1 MAVREHQGDILQYGM
16 PINGINLYK
25 SLVDLDSD
33 ECVMAQN
40 LIYRNGLVGRGGAS
54 KLVDSAVN
62 GSNKITGLEA
72 LYDSSGDGVILAAS
86 NGKIKYKDG
95 SSWSPIDSS
104 LGQNW
109 NSSADVKINQWGA
122 LDTIYLANGVDR
134 ALRRNSDG
142 SIDEAGKVEL
152 TIVDGQEFIDA
163 ASATIT
169 FTVEDEVTVLLEGR
183 DFSASANENGM
194 AENLAP
200 VVNGISGLTAS
211 ASGAVVYVTADMES
225 HLQVAESNLGESAI
239 TFSNGFLGPPKA
251 NQFLNY
257 QDRLMCLDENN
268 PSRVSWSKPY
278 DDSEWET
285 RSATGI
291 SIDSRIYGMSV
302 HSIHNKNTGYQA
314 GVLFFGA
321 TGVHFFQASDMR
333 VPYTTGDYTI
343 YPISLDIGVDAV
355 KTAKWTPVG
364 TMFLA
369 RDKKVY
375 MLPFNTSTPVEIS
388 QKIISNLSYLEG
400 IEGIEAGRIADACG
414 VYHDGYY
421 KLSFSRDSVT
431 ANDTQFW
438 LEVGRLSKD
447 NRNAYQPWYGP
458 MTGVGRSVFAV
469 RRGPG
474 DKGELIS
481 GDESDGVVYLDGD
494 ISTLDDDGEAIIHAY
509 QSLFAGGVGGL
520 LAQKSTASI
529 LKRTDRCELNIFDT
543 ISAATI
549 DFYDVGKQL
558 SIVNSFSSLGKA
570 DYYCGGFYCGEAY
583 CTTNSPTKVIIPI
596 DPLIEFYMLSATIL
610 HSVAGEKFELHNFNV
625 HLTQEDLVIQ
635 DANVT

>member
-1 MAVREHQGDILQYGM
+1 REHQGDILQYGM

-239 TFSNGFLGPPKA
+239 TFSNGFLGPP
-251 NQFLNY
+251 
-257 QDRLMCLDENN
+257 
-268 PSRVSWSKPY
+268 
-278 DDSEWET
+278 
-285 RSATGI
+285 
-291 SIDSRIYGMSV
+291 
-302 HSIHNKNTGYQA
+302 
-314 GVLFFGA
+314 
-321 TGVHFFQASDMR
+321 
-333 VPYTTGDYTI
+333 
-343 YPISLDIGVDAV
+343 
-355 KTAKWTPVG
+355 
-364 TMFLA
+364 
-369 RDKKVY
+369 
-375 MLPFNTSTPVEIS
+375 
-388 QKIISNLSYLEG
+388 
-400 IEGIEAGRIADACG
+400 
-414 VYHDGYY
+414 
-421 KLSFSRDSVT
+421 
-431 ANDTQFW
+431 
-438 LEVGRLSKD
+438 
-447 NRNAYQPWYGP
+447 
-458 MTGVGRSVFAV
+458 
-469 RRGPG
+469 
-474 DKGELIS
+474 
-481 GDESDGVVYLDGD
+481 
-494 ISTLDDDGEAIIHAY
+494 
-509 QSLFAGGVGGL
+509 
-520 LAQKSTASI
+520 
-529 LKRTDRCELNIFDT
+529 
-543 ISAATI
+543 
-549 DFYDVGKQL
+549 
-558 SIVNSFSSLGKA
+558 
-570 DYYCGGFYCGEAY
+570 
-583 CTTNSPTKVIIPI
+583 
-596 DPLIEFYMLSATIL
+596 
-610 HSVAGEKFELHNFNV
+610 
-625 HLTQEDLVIQ
+625 
-635 DANVT
+635 